1 MAFTEQDITQAL
13 QSLID
18 PITGATFASAKAF
31 KNIKVQGADVQL
43 DLELGYPAKS
53 QWPALIA
60 LVTETARTVAGV
72 GSVQVTRF
80 QRQGQADPKPLADGF
95 MTLGRLEIARLDN
108 DPNFPEHG
116 VLRLE
121 LHGGK

>member
-1 MAFTEQDITQAL
+1 ML
-13 QSLID
+13 
-18 PITGATFASAKAF
+18 GARRR
-31 KNIKVQGADVQL
+31 ADGTRGLFHPDNFSFGQTVYL
-43 DLELGYPAKS
+43 SPLYA
-53 QWPALIA
+53 A
-60 LVTETARTVAGV
+60 ARTVAGV
-72 GSVQVTRF
+72 ASVQVKRF
-80 QRQGQADPKPLADGF
+80 QRLGQVDPKPLADGF